1 MILSN
6 YNSNLYYVYTWII
19 IYDKE
24 CQIYLITFY
33 LQKIVLIILLRHEI
47 YKDIYKY
54 INRLNGNILLFL
66 IIFDHSLIFSIIIIS
81 LI

>member
-1 MILSN
+1 MPNIFN
-6 YNSNLYYVYTWII
+6 
-19 IYDKE
+19 
-24 CQIYLITFY
+24 Y

>member
-1 MILSN
+1 MPNIFN
-6 YNSNLYYVYTWII
+6 
-19 IYDKE
+19 
-24 CQIYLITFY
+24 Y

-54 INRLNGNILLFL
+54 INRLNRNILLFL
-66 IIFDHSLIFSIIIIS
+66 IFFDHSLIFSIIIIS